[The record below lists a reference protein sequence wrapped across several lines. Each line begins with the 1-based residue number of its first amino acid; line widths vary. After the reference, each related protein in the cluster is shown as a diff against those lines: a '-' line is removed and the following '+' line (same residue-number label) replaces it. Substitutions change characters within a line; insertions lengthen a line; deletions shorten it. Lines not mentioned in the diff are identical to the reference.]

1 MRERYKRLI
10 FVGLVILA
18 FGIGYLIS
26 LIQTSM
32 EARGR

>member
-1 MRERYKRLI
+1 MQERYKRMI
-10 FVGLVILA
+10 FIGMILVGFAL
-18 FGIGYLIS
+18 GYLIS